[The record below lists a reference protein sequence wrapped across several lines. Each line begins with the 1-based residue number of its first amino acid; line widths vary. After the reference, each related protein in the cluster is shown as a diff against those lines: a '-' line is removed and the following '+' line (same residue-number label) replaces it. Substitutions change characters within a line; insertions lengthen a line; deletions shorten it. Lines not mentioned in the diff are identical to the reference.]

1 MPEPI
6 AVTHDDRDGS
16 STRNVLAWPL
26 KRLFAHAAS
35 PGVAARRQPRS
46 SDAAEV
52 SIAEQSPRGEPRGMV
67 EELAARAERQALA
80 LSTLAEID
88 RAILSRANSY
98 RIMQTVLEDVR
109 AVISCDVLAI
119 TLLGNDTQPQAR
131 MVMSTA
137 RGLCEDRCD
146 LDPATLQFLTS
157 HLDGRW
163 ADEGADHPFLIPLAS
178 LGAEHILLLPIF
190 VDANLSAVLTLGLTG
205 QRVLTDEQRTYARD
219 FADRFGVVLTAGS
232 RDESLHVEGRYDAL
246 TALPNRRS
254 LTQRLAEEISRAQRE
269 QSRFAVL
276 FVGLDGFKRVNESI
290 GHAGGD
296 SVLQEAA
303 SRMKLNLREQD
314 IIARLSGDQFVAL
327 LPAIP
332 DTVGPGK
339 TAAKLIAVLAQPFTA
354 GQQSHDLGASIGI
367 CIYPDDGRNADK
379 LLHSAEL
386 AMSRAKRGGRG
397 QYVFF
402 EEQVDARISERVT
415 LERDLRLAIGDNQLI
430 VMYQPL
436 IDLRTGKLTA
446 VEALLR
452 WQHPRRGFVQ
462 PGDFIGV
469 AEQSTLIE
477 RIGEYVRQAVCEQ
490 YGRWEASGVAPE
502 RISVNVSSREIRRKD
517 FAENI
522 ERLLRDTG
530 MRPFSLELEITE
542 SMLVEDS
549 AHVLSVLRRLHDRGV
564 RIAIDDFGTGYSC
577 LGYLKQ
583 FPFDVLKIDRTFVSG
598 IGTGDGSDA
607 IFSAIVAMAHSL
619 GKEVVAEGVETE
631 QQHLFVANNGCDVG
645 QGYLWSRPTSADDF
659 VQYARALKPT
669 PSPVAR
675 RAMT

>member
-1 MPEPI
+1 MPETVTGTRHEVDSSPTGRLLVSPLRRFLAYA
-6 AVTHDDRDGS
+6 AVPGS
-16 STRNVLAWPL
+16 
-26 KRLFAHAAS
+26 
-35 PGVAARRQPRS
+35 AARRQARS
-46 SDAAEV
+46 RAAGEV
-52 SIAEQSPRGEPRGMV
+52 TIADGIVPVEPRGEADD
-67 EELAARAERQALA
+67 LAARAKRQALA
-80 LSTLAEID
+80 LSALAEID

-98 RIMQTVLEDVR
+98 RIMHTVLEDVR
-109 AVISCDVLAI
+109 TVIACDILTI
-119 TLLGNDTQPQAR
+119 TLLGDDTQPQAR
-131 MVMSTA
+131 ILMSA
-137 RGLCEDRCD
+137 AAGLSEDRCD
-146 LDPATLQFLTS
+146 LDPAALQFLAS
-157 HLDGRW
+157 HLDGHRVDGR
-163 ADEGADHPFLIPLAS
+163 ADYPFLPPMAS

-190 VDANLSAVLTLGLTG
+190 VDANPAAVLSVGLTG
-205 QRVLTDEQRTYARD
+205 KRVLTDEQRTYARD
-219 FADRFGVVLTAGS
+219 FADRFGVVLTAGA
-232 RDESLHVEGRYDAL
+232 RDEILQVEGRCDAL
-246 TALPNRRS
+246 TALPNRRN

-290 GHAGGD
+290 GHSGGD
-296 SVLQEAA
+296 AVLQEAA

-314 IIARLSGDQFVAL
+314 VIARLSGDQFVAV

-339 TAAKLIAVLAQPFTA
+339 TAAKLITVLAQPFSA

-415 LERDLRLAIGDNQLI
+415 LERDLRQAIGDNQLI
-430 VMYQPL
+430 VQYQPL
-436 IDLRTGKLTA
+436 IDLRSGKLVA
-446 VEALLR
+446 AEALLR
-452 WQHPRRGFVQ
+452 WEHPVRGFVQ
-462 PGDFIGV
+462 PADFIGV
-469 AEQSTLIE
+469 AEQSALIE
-477 RIGEYVRQAVCEQ
+477 RIGEHVRQVVCEQ
-490 YGRWEASGVAPE
+490 YRRWESIGVAPE
-502 RISVNVSSREIRRKD
+502 RIAVNVSTREIRRKD
-517 FAENI
+517 FAESI
-522 ERLLRDTG
+522 ERVLRDTG
-530 MRPFSLELEITE
+530 VRPFSLELEITE

-549 AHVLSVLRRLHDRGV
+549 AHVLSILKRLHDRGV

-583 FPFDVLKIDRTFVSG
+583 FPFDVLKIDRTFVTG

-631 QQHLFVANNGCDVG
+631 EQHLFIANNGCDVG
-645 QGYLWSRPTSADDF
+645 QGYLWSRPASAEDF
-659 VQYARALKPT
+659 TQYARTWNTASPT
-669 PSPVAR
+669 RAR
-675 RAMT
+675 RVVI